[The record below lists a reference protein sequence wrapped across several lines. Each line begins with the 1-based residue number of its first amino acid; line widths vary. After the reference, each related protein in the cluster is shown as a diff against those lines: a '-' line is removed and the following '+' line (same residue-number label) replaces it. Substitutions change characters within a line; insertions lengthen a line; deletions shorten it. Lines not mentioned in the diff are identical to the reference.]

1 MVAIE
6 RHNPSLKGIEFLRS
20 MYLSYGL
27 SIRPKTHLS
36 KIESLKEIIRA
47 WGMNPEQILTKQ
59 ALTMPEATIITEENQ
74 ITELSR
80 ALKEMMRKEILNA
93 K

>member
-1 MVAIE
+1 
-6 RHNPSLKGIEFLRS
+6 
-20 MYLSYGL
+20 
-27 SIRPKTHLS
+27 
-36 KIESLKEIIRA
+36 
-47 WGMNPEQILTKQ
+47 MNPDQLLTKQ

-80 ALKEMMRKEILNA
+80 ALKEMMRQEILNA